1 VRHDKA
7 GKIAVLLKKMMGMI
21 GVLDSQA
28 AGFAK

>member
-21 GVLDSQA
+21 GLIVQA